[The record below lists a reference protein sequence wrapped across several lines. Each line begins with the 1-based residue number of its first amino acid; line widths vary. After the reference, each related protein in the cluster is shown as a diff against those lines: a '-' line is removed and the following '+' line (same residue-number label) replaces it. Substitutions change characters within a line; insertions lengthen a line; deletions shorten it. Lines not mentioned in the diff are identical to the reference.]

1 MTDDEASAG
10 IEAIKECVV
19 DIDDEFV
26 TERTIETDDGEVPLL
41 ICRHGDTPYTILQVS
56 DKPFFIIRYRF
67 SLIEWVAAGLSD
79 EVVEERTGISPDE
92 EREIRTLASAPE
104 EELRDEEVDTAESPE
119 GELIIAQDDDELPPE
134 VIAAIDIIESI
145 DEDVLQRFGLNLF
158 QKLSHPEVGTKL
170 TYTPDNYFEGFR
182 IDRKIFPEDS
192 GFSLTEF
199 NSSVQAVISLG
210 TFGNNWIGQ
219 LLESE
224 LGDLEGLDMSQEE
237 Q

>member
-10 IEAIKECVV
+10 IEAIKEYVV
-19 DIDDEFV
+19 DIDDEV
-26 TERTIETDDGEVPLL
+26 VAKETIESDDDEVTLL
-41 ICRHGDTPYTILQVS
+41 ICRHGNHPYTILEVP

-67 SLIEWVAAGLSD
+67 SIIEQIAAGLSD
-79 EVVEERTGISPDE
+79 EMIEERTGISPDE
-92 EREIRTLASAPE
+92 EGEFRTLASAPE
-104 EELRDEEVDTAESPE
+104 KEVDTAESPE
-119 GELIIAQDDDELPPE
+119 GELIIAQEDDEFPPA

-158 QKLSHPEVGTKL
+158 QELSHPEVGTQL
-170 TYTPDNYFEGFR
+170 AYTSNDYLQGFR

-224 LGDLEGLDMSQEE
+224 LGDLEDLDMSQEE